1 MPNYVY
7 IATSLD
13 GFIAERDGGLEW
25 LTGLPDPEGGD
36 FGFAE
41 FMAGVDAVVMG
52 RATFEA
58 VLGFGVW
65 PYDKPVFVLSTTL
78 DGVPTELAGKA
89 EILRGDPRSI
99 VAALR
104 ERGFANLYVDGGRT
118 VQGFLA
124 ADLIDELII
133 TTASILLGDGV
144 PLFGRIGRTLA
155 FRVVGTRVLSPDLTQ
170 SRFVRDRS
178 PGPHG

>member
-1 MPNYVY
+1 MTNYVY

-13 GFIAERDGGLEW
+13 GFIADRDGGIEW

-41 FMAGVDAVVMG
+41 FLGGVDAIVMG
-52 RATFEA
+52 RKTFET
-58 VLGFGVW
+58 VLGFGAW

-78 DGVPTELAGKA
+78 AEAPAHLAGKA
-89 EILRGDPRSI
+89 EIMAGDPRSV

-104 ERGFANLYVDGGRT
+104 DRGYQSLYVDGGRT
-118 VQGFLA
+118 IQGFLD

-133 TTASILLGDGV
+133 TTVPILLGDGV
-144 PLFGRIGRTLA
+144 PLFGRLGRALA
-155 FRVVGTRVLSPDLTQ
+155 FRHVSTEGLSPDLVK
-170 SRFVRDRS
+170 SRYVRDRKRE
-178 PGPHG
+178 

>member
-13 GFIAERDGGLEW
+13 GFIAERDGGIEW

-58 VLGFGVW
+58 VVGSGVW
-65 PYDKPVFVLSTTL
+65 PYEKPVFVLSTTL
-78 DGVPTELAGKA
+78 DDVPADFADKA

-104 ERGFANLYVDGGRT
+104 ERGLDDLYVDGGRT
-118 VQGFLA
+118 IQGFLA

-133 TTASILLGDGV
+133 TTAAILLGDGI
-144 PLFGRIGRTLA
+144 PLFGRIGRALA
-155 FRVVGTRVLSPDLTQ
+155 FRAVSATMLSPNLTQ
-170 SRFVRDRS
+170 SRYVRDRAS
-178 PGPHG
+178 ERPA